1 MSGANVFVTSN
12 GRLKLG
18 DFGLSFQLRNTS
30 HSVLDGI
37 ADNVGTVPYM
47 APEVIRSGKTHHIG
61 RASDIWS
68 VGCTVIEMITGKV
81 SVCGCCLGPS
91 GPQPAPHLRSPPLS
105 HQIPWAEYDNHMR
118 IMLAVGNG
126 SAPQIPDSLGEEG
139 HEFLKFCF
147 EIEPSKRWSASQ
159 LLNHAFVKVSRTL
172 ALGKACMYSSS
183 RRHSTEQLAL
193 PALAV
198 LDCTQ

>member
-1 MSGANVFVTSN
+1 MHRHRDDYRQSEC
-12 GRLKLG
+12 LWL
-18 DFGLSFQLRNTS
+18 LSWSF
-30 HSVLDGI
+30 
-37 ADNVGTVPYM
+37 
-47 APEVIRSGKTHHIG
+47 
-61 RASDIWS
+61 RATT
-68 VGCTVIEMITGKV
+68 CPTPP
-81 SVCGCCLGPS
+81 LP
-91 GPQPAPHLRSPPLS
+91 SPPLS

-159 LLNHAFVKVSRTL
+159 LLNHAFVKVSSTL
-172 ALGKACMYSSS
+172 ALGKACMHGSS

-198 LDCTQ
+198 LYCTQLGLLLSGGKWTW